1 MSRTPPPP
9 WPAGAWPRLRLVLAT
24 VGFAGYARVGPGTA
38 GSLAALAGLLALQ
51 LADPPQ
57 PLTLW
62 LAVAVLTAASVG
74 VGWSCTRA
82 YNLSDP
88 SWFVLDEA
96 AGMALA
102 LACGPGLGAA
112 GIAGAFLAFRLL
124 DVLKP
129 PPIAQLERLP
139 GGFGITADDLLAG
152 AAAGLAMRGLAA
164 LWPAA
169 LGSGA

>member
-1 MSRTPPPP
+1 MTPPPP
-9 WPAGAWPRLRLVLAT
+9 WPPGAWPRLRLVLAT

-38 GSLAALAGLLALQ
+38 GSLAALAALLALQ
-51 LADPPQ
+51 AADPPQ

-62 LAVAVLTAASVG
+62 IAAATLSLASVWI
-74 VGWSCTRA
+74 GWACTRA

-102 LACGPGLGAA
+102 LACGPGLGPGAVV
-112 GIAGAFLAFRLL
+112 GAFLAFRLL

-139 GGFGITADDLLAG
+139 GGLGITADDLLAG
-152 AAAGLAMRGLAA
+152 AAAGLLVRGLAA
-164 LWPAA
+164 LFPGLA
-169 LGSGA
+169 GAGA

>member
-1 MSRTPPPP
+1 MPLSPLPP
-9 WPAGAWPRLRLVLAT
+9 WPAGAWPRLRLILAT

-38 GSLAALAGLLALQ
+38 GSLAGLAALLALE
-51 LADPPQ
+51 LARPPQ

-62 LAVAVLTAASVG
+62 VAAAALTLASVWI
-74 VGWSCTRA
+74 GWSCTRA
-82 YNLSDP
+82 YNLADP

-102 LACGPGLGAA
+102 LACGPGLGLG
-112 GIAGAFLAFRLL
+112 GILGAFVGFRLL

-139 GGFGITADDLLAG
+139 GGIGITADDLLAG
-152 AAAGLAMRGLAA
+152 GLAGLAMRGLS
-164 LWPAA
+164 LVFPG
-169 LGSGA
+169 LTGAGA

>member
-96 AGMALA
+96 AGMATA
-102 LACGPGLGAA
+102 LACGPGFGVLEVVAA
-112 GIAGAFLAFRLL
+112 LTLFRVL
-124 DVLKP
+124 DVVKP
-129 PPIAQLERLP
+129 PPIRQLERLP
-139 GGFGITADDLLAG
+139 GGLGITADDFVAGAVAGLLVRLGWRLAG
-152 AAAGLAMRGLAA
+152 
-164 LWPAA
+164 
-169 LGSGA
+169 GA